1 MKAFCRTLPLVLIM
15 FFAAGLSAFAQ
26 SSAQLPADFL
36 KNARPMHAPKVHQN
50 AVTPDLSKV
59 TTNAS
64 IPGIDSIPN
73 FVRSFQA
80 HGVDGNNNPQTN
92 WPFSMVGN
100 GPAAGGT
107 TSINAPIIPV
117 SVNLLNPDGSV
128 FQHYDVG
135 PFVTPTLL
143 SPIFTPQ
150 PFSTS
155 PGSTQYTDA
164 VQRAEFFNTMNPSW
178 HTLLAPTIK
187 TARTMNVPAGSYF
200 FALNGNGSCCA
211 FVLVDI
217 GEFINLLFP
226 PTFPVDN
233 STVIGQAELA
243 GDMTT
248 KDIST
253 LLFPNTYLYFNGDPN
268 QCCVLGFHEF
278 DFEPGVPENGNL
290 PRLYVMNYSSWISP
304 HLFGGGFQD
313 VTALSHE
320 MAETF
325 NDPFVVFDGVHNLV
339 PWWLSGGHCQDDL
352 EDGDVVEGLS
362 ANVVFPV
369 TGSRGFTYHVQN
381 EALLQWFEF
390 RSPSDAFQGAY
401 SYPNTQTLTSLSAPW
416 QAGCVAP
423 L

>member
-1 MKAFCRTLPLVLIM
+1 MNRFCKALPVVLFL
-15 FFAAGLSAFAQ
+15 FFAASLSAFAQ
-26 SSAQLPADFL
+26 NAAQLPADFL
-36 KNARPMHAPKVHQN
+36 KNARPMHAQN
-50 AVTPDLSKV
+50 IHANKPALNLSKV
-59 TTNAS
+59 NANSS
-64 IPGIDSIPN
+64 IPGIDSITN
-73 FVRSFQA
+73 FVQFFQA
-80 HGVDGNNNPQTN
+80 HGVDGNNNPQN
-92 WPFSMVGN
+92 LWSYSMVGN
-100 GPAAGGT
+100 PPSAGGT

-117 SVNLLNPDGSV
+117 SLNLLNPDGSV
-128 FQHYDVG
+128 FLHYDVG
-135 PFVTPTLL
+135 PFVTPTLA
-143 SPIFTPQ
+143 SPVFTPAS
-150 PFSTS
+150 FSTS
-155 PGSTQYTDA
+155 STPTQFTDA
-164 VQRAEFFNTMNPSW
+164 IARAEFFNNMSQSW
-178 HTLLAPTIK
+178 HTLLSPVVK

-211 FVLVDI
+211 FVLIDI
-217 GEFINLLFP
+217 GEFVNLLFP

-233 STVIGQAELA
+233 TTIIGQAELA

-313 VTALSHE
+313 ITALSHE
-320 MAETF
+320 MAELF
-325 NDPFVVFDGVHNLV
+325 NDPFVVFDGVHNLT
-339 PWWLSGGHCQDDL
+339 PWWLSGGNCQDNL
-352 EDGDVVEGLS
+352 ETGDVIEGLPS
-362 ANVVFPV
+362 NVVFPIK
-369 TGSRGFTYHVQN
+369 GPSNFTYHPQN

-390 RSPSDAFQGAY
+390 RSPSNAFQGAY
-401 SYPNTQTLTSLSAPW
+401 SYPNTATLPSLSAPW